1 MASEFMEKERKRNK
15 KEYYEMEWVSE
26 WLLFNVNNFSA
37 ISWLEQV
44 TFQWY
49 DDEVSFV
56 LDQHAELNFLL
67 C

>member
-1 MASEFMEKERKRNK
+1 MASEFMEKEKKRNK
-15 KEYYEMEWVSE
+15 KNIMKWSE

>member
-1 MASEFMEKERKRNK
+1 MK
-15 KEYYEMEWVSE
+15 WSE